1 MDVLKYRLGTVGG
14 LVFAPEQPDGTPPPL
29 GGLRMEL
36 RVAAHG
42 QCIVLHGVPVAEG
55 FEVDLA
61 ELDLPPR
68 LYPASVYYIDQ
79 RGRSRPERSI
89 STLKGLLMQVVK
101 TTIGYRGPSGA
112 LDLEAVTLA
121 TGQAGSNVTYE
132 GDVLTI
138 PRGDKGDQG
147 DRGERGLSGE
157 RGLQGDRGAQGVK
170 GDRGEAGVSV
180 EIRAFTDLAAAQ
192 AAAVQYP
199 GDIVTYKPA
208 GV

>member
-1 MDVLKYRLGTVGG
+1 
-14 LVFAPEQPDGTPPPL
+14 
-29 GGLRMEL
+29 
-36 RVAAHG
+36 
-42 QCIVLHGVPVAEG
+42 
-55 FEVDLA
+55 
-61 ELDLPPR
+61 
-68 LYPASVYYIDQ
+68 
-79 RGRSRPERSI
+79 
-89 STLKGLLMQVVK
+89 MQVVK